1 MNFDRR
7 GKPRRLAF
15 LPARKVGDMLTKI
28 SEKIALVAA
37 VVLPAAMAMAQEA
50 VTPAGEP
57 DQPGLLSPDIMSI
70 IWVLVIFI
78 VMATILYRTAWKNVL
93 KGLKG
98 REDRIRNDI
107 AQAEAARIKA
117 EATLKEFNQQLAT
130 AEARV
135 RDILSKGAADAEQLA
150 TSIRTRAQQEAEE
163 IKERATKEIEVARD
177 QALTEI
183 YQQTAELATR
193 VAEKILRRNLNADD
207 QRELV
212 NQSLAELQT
221 VGAR

>member
-1 MNFDRR
+1 
-7 GKPRRLAF
+7 
-15 LPARKVGDMLTKI
+15 
-28 SEKIALVAA
+28 
-37 VVLPAAMAMAQEA
+37 
-50 VTPAGEP
+50 
-57 DQPGLLSPDIMSI
+57 MSI

-78 VMATILYRTAWKNVL
+78 VMATILYRSAWKNVI

-107 AQAEAARIKA
+107 AQAESARTKA
-117 EATLKEFNQQLAT
+117 EATLKEFNAQLAT
-130 AEARV
+130 AEGKV

-150 TSIRTRAQQEAEE
+150 TSIRARAQKEAED
-163 IKERATKEIEVARD
+163 IQERATKEIESARD